1 MLQDLALA
9 LTLTSRSWRLSGDHF
24 FPYPSTPQSLP
35 SRRKPPAYATGR
47 PHLCLFVCICG
58 YHLSLFDSSSPC
70 FLTGPCFRADPCF
83 LAGFHSL
90 AIQPRH
96 PPPSRRF
103 FMPIQSHPR
112 KPAGRFPRH
121 SLIRCAASAQRSSFV
136 ASSPPPCLHRTRGK
150 SIYGRVL
157 QWLGRPISPHSTSCL
172 ATTLRRMDPVQTT
185 PGRPPRST
193 SPPPVARFLSPL
205 AKGARGDSLLHQP
218 ALAGAAV

>member
-157 QWLGRPISPHSTSCL
+157 QWLGRPISPIRHLVWQPPCAEWIL
-172 ATTLRRMDPVQTT
+172 FKPRRVA
-185 PGRPPRST
+185 
-193 SPPPVARFLSPL
+193 PPPPAGRFLTPL
-205 AKGARGDSLLHQP
+205 TKGLILTHIFIADPGVDAKSCTLG
-218 ALAGAAV
+218 